1 MVATVRLDDKHEF
14 KLKKIAEV
22 LHKKKSDVLREAL
35 DFYAEHVL
43 DEKKRRILKA
53 VQKVKEA
60 DAKEAKELE
69 GTIGDSL

>member
-35 DFYAEHVL
+35 DFYADHVL
-43 DEKKRRILKA
+43 DEKKRRIFNA

-60 DAKEAKELE
+60 DVREAEELE
-69 GTIGDSL
+69 GTLDDGL